1 MSIIEAIVLG
11 LVQGLTE
18 FIPISST
25 AHLKI
30 VPELLGWGDPGAAF
44 SAVIQFG
51 TVIAAIIYFARDI
64 VRLAIGFFRGLFS
77 RTMMNDPD
85 FADAI
90 YVVLG
95 TIPIVILGLL
105 LKKTIETTFRST
117 WLVTF
122 MIVFV
127 ALLMQLSERYATRRG
142 FRDERDFNAKDA
154 ITIGLGQC
162 LALIPG
168 ASRSGS
174 TLMSA
179 FFRRVPREKAA
190 RYSFIMS
197 LPAITAAGFLEL
209 FSEKEHLATMGKA
222 PIVIAIVV
230 AFISGWASIWF
241 LLRYLRTH
249 STHVF
254 IYYRYALGVVM
265 IALLVTGIIH

>member
-1 MSIIEAIVLG
+1 MSIIQAIVLG
-11 LVQGLTE
+11 LIQGLTE

-30 VPELLGWGDPGAAF
+30 IPEILGWGDPGAPV

-51 TVIAAIIYFARDI
+51 TVLAAIIYFARDI
-64 VRLAIGFFRGLFS
+64 IRIAVGFFRGLFT
-77 RTMMNDPD
+77 RRLMNDPD
-85 FADAI
+85 FADAW
-90 YVVLG
+90 YVIIG
-95 TIPIVILGLL
+95 TIPIVVLGLA

-117 WLVTF
+117 WIVTF
-122 MIVFV
+122 MIIFV
-127 ALLMQLSERYATRRG
+127 AILLQVAESFATRRG
-142 FRDERDFNAKDA
+142 FRDESDFNARDA
-154 ITIGLGQC
+154 ATMGIGQC

-174 TLMSA
+174 TLMAA

-190 RYSFIMS
+190 RFSFIMS
-197 LPAITAAGFLEL
+197 LPAIAGAGVLEL
-209 FSEKEHLATMGKA
+209 LSERTHLASIGMV
-222 PIVIAIVV
+222 PIVVSIVV

-265 IALLVTGIIH
+265 IALLTAGVLK

>member
-25 AHLKI
+25 GHLKI
-30 VPELLGWGDPGAAF
+30 VPELLGWGDPGAPA

-51 TVIAAIIYFARDI
+51 TVLSALIYFARDI
-64 VRLAIGFFRGLFS
+64 IRIAIGFFRGLFK
-77 RTMMNDPD
+77 RTFLADPD
-85 FADAI
+85 FADAW
-90 YVVLG
+90 Y
-95 TIPIVILGLL
+95 VILGMMPILILGVL
-105 LKKTIETTFRST
+105 LKKPIETTFRGT
-117 WLVTF
+117 WIVTF
-122 MIVFV
+122 MIIFV
-127 ALLMQLSERYATRRG
+127 AILMQLSERYATTRG
-142 FRDERDFNAKDA
+142 FREASDFNAKDA
-154 ITIGLGQC
+154 ATIGLGQC

-174 TLMSA
+174 TLMAA

-190 RYSFIMS
+190 RFSFVMS
-197 LPAITAAGFLEL
+197 LPVITAAGVFEL
-209 FSEKEHLATMGKA
+209 ISERDHLASIGTV
-222 PIVIAIVV
+222 PIVVSIVV

-254 IYYRYALGVVM
+254 IYYRYALGALM
-265 IALLVTGIIH
+265 IVLLATGYLV

>member
-30 VPELLGWGDPGAAF
+30 VPELLGWGDPGAAA

-51 TVIAAIIYFARDI
+51 TVLAAVIYFARDI
-64 VRLAIGFFRGLFS
+64 FRIAAGFFRGLFS
-77 RTMMNDPD
+77 RKMMADPD

-90 YVVLG
+90 YVIIG

-117 WLVTF
+117 WIVTF
-122 MIVFV
+122 MIIFV
-127 ALLMQLSERYATRRG
+127 AVLLQLAERYATRRG
-142 FRDERDFNAKDA
+142 FREASEFNARDA
-154 ITIGLGQC
+154 ATIGLGQC

-174 TLMSA
+174 TLMAS

-197 LPAITAAGFLEL
+197 LPAITAAGLLEL
-209 FSEKEHLATMGKA
+209 FSEKEHLAAIGTV
-222 PIVIAIVV
+222 PIVVSIVV
-230 AFISGWASIWF
+230 AFISGWASIFF

-249 STHVF
+249 STNVF
-254 IYYRYALGVVM
+254 IYYRYALGALM
-265 IALLVTGIIH
+265 IALLTTGMIR